1 MSESGHDKR
10 LTVGV
15 DVGGSFTDVVVSDG
29 FETWRAK
36 APTNPGN
43 FAIGVLEGC
52 QKVAEEMG
60 LALPQMILQVSRFG
74 LGTTAVT
81 NALTVHQGERVGLLT
96 TRGFE
101 HVPLMARGERVAR
114 DGWLDMPWVP
124 LDIRRIGGVDERLGR
139 GGEIIK
145 DIRHDDVEAQLR
157 RLVEEEQITAL
168 AISFLWS
175 FVNPAH
181 EDFAADV
188 ARQLYPDLPIFTGSS
203 LQPVIREYERTMVAV
218 MNAFC
223 ANALNGIESLDRQL
237 RELGLSVPLLILQAN
252 GGATTLDGARSA
264 PVSLAASGPAAGVAA
279 AAEVA
284 LASGYENIAC
294 GDMGGTSFD
303 VGIVTDGKPTRRQRG
318 EIHGVKLAQAHVE
331 VLSVGSGGGSIG
343 WIDSRGLLRVG
354 PRTARAYP
362 GPACYGRGG
371 TEPTVTDAML
381 LLGYLDGD
389 KFLGGS
395 MTLDRAAAE
404 AACAEVGARIG
415 LTAMETAWG
424 IRELA
429 LADMVNA
436 FRAHVS
442 ASGLDPRAVT
452 GMTYGGSGSLF
463 MAEICGRVGV
473 GKLLAPELASVLSAY
488 GAASA
493 DVRVEK
499 IRAVGATAPFDL
511 GGLQCVMDE
520 LAGEVN
526 ELLAERGIAEPRR
539 RIVFEGDFRFER
551 QSWEIPVELGDRFD
565 EERASEEFLARYKR
579 QYGDNSLAGGVA
591 LELVTLRAIGIGGTV
606 RATLPV
612 RDADP
617 ATPLRQAGTRSVHID
632 RGHVAHVD
640 AYEASS
646 VVPGHEIAGPALL
659 DAIDNTLWIPP
670 GATARMDERRT
681 LHMELTSNG

>member
-1 MSESGHDKR
+1 MSRSDSEAL
-10 LTVGV
+10 LTIGV
-15 DVGGSFTDVVVSDG
+15 DVGGSFTDVVVSDAR
-29 FETWRAK
+29 ETWRAK
-36 APTNPGN
+36 APTNPGD
-43 FAIGVLEGC
+43 FALGVLEGC
-52 QKVAEEMG
+52 EKVAGQLG
-60 LALPQMILQVSRFG
+60 LSISSMLGRVSRFG

-96 TRGFE
+96 TKGFE
-101 HVPLMARGERVAR
+101 HVPLMARGERVAN

-124 LDIRRIGGVDERLGR
+124 LDIRRIAGVDERLGR
-139 GGEIIK
+139 GGTLVKPIDEA
-145 DIRHDDVEAQLR
+145 DVEAHLR
-157 RLVEEEQITAL
+157 RLVEEEQIAAL

-175 FVNPAH
+175 FINPVH
-181 EDFAADV
+181 EERAASI
-188 ARQLYPDLPIFTGSS
+188 ARQLYPDLPIFTGAS

-223 ANALNGIESLDRQL
+223 ANALSGIDRLDNRL
-237 RELGLSVPLLILQAN
+237 RELGLKVPLLILQAN
-252 GGATTLDGARSA
+252 GGATTLEGAKKA

-284 LASGYENIAC
+284 IASGYRNIAC

-303 VGIVTDGKPTRRQRG
+303 VGVIVDGKPIRRQRG

-331 VLSVGSGGGSIG
+331 VVSVGSGGGSVG

-395 MTLDRAAAE
+395 MKLDKAAAE
-404 AACAEVGARIG
+404 AACATVGDKIG
-415 LTAMETAWG
+415 LSAIETAWG
-424 IRELA
+424 MRELA
-429 LADMVNA
+429 IADMVNA

-442 ASGLDPRAVT
+442 ASGIDPRAIA

-473 GKLLAPELASVLSAY
+473 EQLLAPELASVLSAY

-499 IRAVGATAPFDL
+499 VRAVGATAPFDAES
-511 GGLQCVMDE
+511 LQSVMDKLE
-520 LAGEVN
+520 REVD
-526 ELLAERGIAEPRR
+526 ELLAERGIAEARR
-539 RIVFEGDFRFER
+539 RVVFEGDFRFER
-551 QSWEIPVELGDRFD
+551 QSWEIPVELERTFD
-565 EERASEEFLARYKR
+565 EAQASEEFVARYKR
-579 QYGDNSLAGGVA
+579 QYGDNSLANGVA
-591 LELVTLRAIGIGGTV
+591 LELVALRAIGIGETV
-606 RATLPV
+606 RASLPTREAVAGAAARRNGTRPV
-612 RDADP
+612 R
-617 ATPLRQAGTRSVHID
+617 ID
-632 RGHVAHVD
+632 RAGVAQVDTYDTAALRAGHRV
-640 AYEASS
+640 
-646 VVPGHEIAGPALL
+646 AGPALL
-659 DAIDNTLWIPP
+659 DAIDNTLWVPP
-670 GATARMDERRT
+670 GASVSMDERRT
-681 LHMELTSNG
+681 LHMELTGNG